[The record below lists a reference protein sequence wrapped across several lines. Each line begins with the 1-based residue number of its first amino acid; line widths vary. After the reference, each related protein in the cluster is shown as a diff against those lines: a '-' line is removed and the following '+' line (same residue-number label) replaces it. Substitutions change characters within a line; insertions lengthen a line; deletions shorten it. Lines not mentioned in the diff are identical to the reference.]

1 MKKSAFIK
9 KIAEAVIE
17 SIREEHFEIPYL
29 RQIAAAQEYLNAN
42 RNADLSHVKC
52 LLRWIMPKEYHDE
65 IDKLHERE
73 DPQFVCIINGGQ
85 NLIAPN
91 AQQAETPSLSASSTA
106 ARTSSPRTRSRQSR
120 TYRIVHPKNEYILHR
135 QLNIYC
141 NRR

>member
-65 IDKLHERE
+65 NERE

-91 AQQAETPSLSASSTA
+91 AQQAEQNIQDSTPE
-106 ARTSSPRTRSRQSR
+106 
-120 TYRIVHPKNEYILHR
+120 K
-135 QLNIYC
+135 
-141 NRR
+141 

>member
-1 MKKSAFIK
+1 MKKNAFIK

-52 LLRWIMPKEYHDE
+52 LLHWIMPKEYHDE

-73 DPQFVCIINGGQ
+73 APQFVCIINGGQ

-91 AQQAETPSLSASSTA
+91 AQQAEQNIQDSTPE
-106 ARTSSPRTRSRQSR
+106 
-120 TYRIVHPKNEYILHR
+120 K
-135 QLNIYC
+135 
-141 NRR
+141 

>member
-65 IDKLHERE
+65 IDKLYERE

-91 AQQAETPSLSASSTA
+91 AQQAEQNIQDSTPE
-106 ARTSSPRTRSRQSR
+106 
-120 TYRIVHPKNEYILHR
+120 K
-135 QLNIYC
+135 
-141 NRR
+141 